1 MVDDGVGQPYRED
14 VLCRRS
20 PSRQTD
26 HLKHQLKPAGFEVID
41 FLYRGPD
48 SLLQLVD
55 VVLDLSHA
63 SPSVKRIC
71 SLRLPEWPWPVNPG
85 RHAGAAA
92 AVGVSFVKRKCVH
105 RSYVS
110 HLAEGAVRS
119 VSCEPAVVAPLH

>member
-71 SLRLPEWPWPVNPG
+71 SLRLPECPWPVNPG

-92 AVGVSFVKRKCVH
+92 AVGVSFVDLGSSHGRNMDWFAE
-105 RSYVS
+105 VS
-110 HLAEGAVRS
+110 SAS
-119 VSCEPAVVAPLH
+119 